1 MPTGMRMALKR
12 DYRRESSGAQRGVAA
27 ARRTQNVPLCV
38 PLWRSTADPM
48 KRMITWGI
56 AHGDVSK
63 RLRERLALA
72 TAGVRCPEDQ
82 SPWPLPKGEF
92 AMTTPMRFTTV
103 ALASVLAL
111 LAACVA
117 PAAAPPTVARLTP
130 APPTAIA
137 ATAAPAIVPP
147 TVVLAT
153 PWPTEAARAPVSDAA
168 LVKLIDDYVVSLTKQ
183 DKFGGAVLIACDG
196 KVVLNQGYGY
206 ADTAKGTPIETDTQ
220 FIVGGVLGWPMMAA
234 LALQLQ
240 DEGKLKLGESLCFY
254 VKPCDDR
261 FKPITLRQLLSN
273 RAGLPDG
280 RFVPDMDVNLG
291 MPAARYFARLA
302 EIPPERFATPGE
314 SFQAVVLPGGAR
326 VIADLGNWGALF
338 QAIRGATNVQ
348 DVSNLWQQRFANPL
362 DLNTL
367 GYYLAWR
374 DTKFPRDATLGL
386 SDFTKKS
393 FPVLMSAADL
403 NTFLQ
408 ALLGSKLLTTAQ
420 LNEMLRPMVKVDGA
434 PGSMG
439 YGLGVYSGTD
449 STGRSVVSQVDV
461 GQGYGAYWAHYPG
474 EKLTVVVLNHVTDWD
489 NQPYRARDVG
499 LELARRIVEAR

>member
-1 MPTGMRMALKR
+1 
-12 DYRRESSGAQRGVAA
+12 
-27 ARRTQNVPLCV
+27 
-38 PLWRSTADPM
+38 M
-48 KRMITWGI
+48 KRTINLGI
-56 AHGDVSK
+56 AHGDVPK
-63 RLRERLALA
+63 RLGQHLALA
-72 TAGVRCPEDQ
+72 AAGVRCPEDQ

-92 AMTTPMRFTTV
+92 AMTTPMRFATI
-103 ALASVLAL
+103 AIASVLAL
-111 LAACVA
+111 LAACGA
-117 PAAAPPTVARLTP
+117 PASGPPTVARPTP
-130 APPTAIA
+130 APPTAMPPSD
-137 ATAAPAIVPP
+137 APAIE
-147 TVVLAT
+147 LAT
-153 PWPTEAARAPVSDAA
+153 PRPTEVARAPVSDAVV
-168 LVKLIDDYVVSLTKQ
+168 VKLVDDYVAALTKQ
-183 DKFGGAVLIACDG
+183 DKFGGAVLIARDG

-206 ADTAKGTPIETDTQ
+206 ADRAKSTPIETDTQ
-220 FIVGGVLGWPMMAA
+220 FIVQGVVAWPMMAA

-291 MPAARYFARLA
+291 MPAARYFTRLA

-314 SFQAVVLPGGAR
+314 SFQSVALPGGAR
-326 VIADLGNWGALF
+326 VIADAGNWGALF

-348 DVSNLWQQRFANPL
+348 DVSNLWQQRFVTPL
-362 DLNTL
+362 DLKTM
-367 GYYLAWR
+367 GYYLYWH
-374 DTKFPRDATLGL
+374 DTKFHRDAALGL
-386 SDFTKKS
+386 SDITRTS
-393 FPVLMSAADL
+393 FPMLMSAADV
-403 NTFLQ
+403 NTFAQ

-474 EKLTVVVLNHVTDWD
+474 EKLTVVVLNHVTDWA

-499 LELARRIVEAR
+499 LELARRIVEAK